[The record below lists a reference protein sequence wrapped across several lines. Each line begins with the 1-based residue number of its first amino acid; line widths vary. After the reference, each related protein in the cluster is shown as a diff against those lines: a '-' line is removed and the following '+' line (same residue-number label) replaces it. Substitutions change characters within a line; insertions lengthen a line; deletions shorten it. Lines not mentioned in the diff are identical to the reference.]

1 MIFITFA
8 ITSLIVLLIVLALV
22 LAGVINEND
31 KFKREIADK
40 GKQIA
45 KANEIIGNLRDD
57 VWDMSDEVQEL
68 KNVRTT
74 LTSEHEENINLKQRI
89 HDLEAL
95 LRSFA
100 KDLSE
105 AL

>member
-22 LAGVINEND
+22 LAGIIHEND
-31 KFKREIADK
+31 KFKKVIADK
-40 GKQIA
+40 G
-45 KANEIIGNLRDD
+45 N
-57 VWDMSDEVQEL
+57 
-68 KNVRTT
+68 
-74 LTSEHEENINLKQRI
+74 ENINLKQRI

-105 AL
+105 HL

>member
-8 ITSLIVLLIVLALV
+8 ITFLIVLLIVLALV

-31 KFKREIADK
+31 KFKREIAKKDK
-40 GKQIA
+40 EIA

>member
-31 KFKREIADK
+31 KFKKVIADK

-45 KANEIIGNLRDD
+45 KANEIIDNLRDD